1 MLRLKGEKVK
11 LVVWSPIHDYDE
23 EEEGGIIVPY
33 MIPKDLQHGDIIYDP
48 EGYRTE
54 DMWIIDG
61 KGNNRYLRPVNGDAG
76 GIITK
81 SIASKI
87 VDPVE
92 FYHKAL
98 EDQIITIELDTVI
111 HQSSIQKVSGGRSV
125 DYEVDVFWQFAWY
138 IALENGE
145 HIELND
151 KTLDKYLD
159 KYVEEKNVEEM
170 AMDDLKKEIKDL
182 RLLVE
187 HYKYRPPSEGGD
199 GYTKS
204 KDHFESIKNH

>member
-11 LVVWSPIHDYDE
+11 LVAWSPMHDYDE

-33 MIPKDLQHGDIIYDP
+33 MIPKDLKHGDIIYDP
-48 EGYRTE
+48 EGYRAE

-61 KGNNRYLRPVNGDAG
+61 KGKDRYLRPVNGDAG

-92 FYHKAL
+92 FYYEAL
-98 EDQIITIELDTVI
+98 DDQIITIELDTKI
-111 HQSSIQKVSGGRSV
+111 HQSSIQKQTGGRKV
-125 DYEVDVFWQFAWY
+125 DDTVRVFLDCGWY
-138 IALENGE
+138 VAILPNNE
-145 HIELND
+145 HIELN
-151 KTLDKYLD
+151 KETPDKYLD

-170 AMDDLKKEIKDL
+170 AMDDLKQEIKDL

-199 GYTKS
+199 GYSKS
-204 KDHFESIKNH
+204 KDHFES